1 MPRKKTKKG
10 TAARARTKKRR
21 RVRIKTELI
30 GLPQNRLWQIIHLE
44 DSITWCNKL
53 GLIALQI
60 EIQNFRA
67 WPYCSANRTFKFLSL
82 ALLRCKL
89 IFEIFELGL
98 IAVQTDFRN
107 FRAWPYCHAPV

>member
-67 WPYCSANRTFKFLSL
+67 WPYWVYRQLGDFSLGRGPVGGSASWGS
-82 ALLRCKL
+82 ASWGMCQ
-89 IFEIFELGL
+89 LGE
-98 IAVQTDFRN
+98 V
-107 FRAWPYCHAPV
+107 PVGGL